1 MQYDLVDNKF
11 MLTRSTSENHSM
23 KTLQQNASE
32 SNHVLV
38 DTTKIPNILSNEVLA
53 IKAYSAVNEI
63 TNQAKDMKI
72 MRNSNESSVQV
83 KYLTL

>member
-1 MQYDLVDNKF
+1 
-11 MLTRSTSENHSM
+11 M
-23 KTLQQNASE
+23 KILQLNASE

-38 DTTKIPNILSNEVLA
+38 DMTKILNILSNVVLA